1 MKDIECIESHG
12 KIIGRGKDRKVY
24 LLNDKVYKISY
35 EGSAFKNAGEFRKY
49 LVNKDRNPVIY
60 NPVIDISPD
69 SKVLEVEKC
78 ISIVQFI
85 ENILNIKLTDLEMDK
100 MFDIRFSDL
109 VKKYKF
115 ESYLPADWSDI
126 NEFLFKTNND
136 DFEESQ
142 YFRNWGYNIKRK
154 HLVLLDYAD

>member
-142 YFRNWGYNIKRK
+142 YFRN
-154 HLVLLDYAD
+154 